1 MSNQKPREAELEQ
14 TRRDLARAVKDVLGE
29 FPETRNPSQKVFWQY
44 LEQASYQHRPSFIPD
59 TDGKFD
65 PIRAAIT
72 DGRRGLFLE
81 IKAIVESDIS
91 QPETV
96 SVTKVRS
103 Q

>member
-14 TRRDLARAVKDVLGE
+14 LRRDLARSLKDVLGE
-29 FPETRNPSQKVFWQY
+29 FSELRNPSQKMVWSY
-44 LEQASYQHRPSFIPD
+44 LEQASGQHRPSFIPD
-59 TDGKFD
+59 QEGKFD